1 MTAGDTMAAVEAHAE
16 ARAEGWNPLAGPEW
30 TMPAGRVTLLVALFL
45 GACAVAGLLA

>member
-1 MTAGDTMAAVEAHAE
+1 MTAGDTMAAVEARAE
-16 ARAEGWNPLAGPEW
+16 VAEGWNPLAGPEW